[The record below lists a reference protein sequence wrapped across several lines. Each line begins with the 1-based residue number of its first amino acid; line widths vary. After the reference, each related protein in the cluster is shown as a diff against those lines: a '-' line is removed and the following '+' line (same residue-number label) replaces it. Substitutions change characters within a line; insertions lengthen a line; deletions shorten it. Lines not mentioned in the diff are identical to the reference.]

1 MSHKMIGRH
10 PASRSGMTLIEV
22 MIALVILSGSLIA
35 MGNFMGKF
43 AHAQRRAGIHA
54 DAVDLASDVMDS
66 VQHDSSYAAIP
77 GDFARTVTIS
87 RDGAS
92 FTRTTA
98 VKQIGGAV
106 TSNVNYYIVT
116 STVVNTNLVPADTV
130 RKSIVI
136 RSF

>member
-1 MSHKMIGRH
+1 MSHMKIGRL
-10 PASRSGMTLIEV
+10 PARPGMTLIEV
-22 MIALVILSGSLIA
+22 MVALVILSGSLIA

-43 AHAQRRAGIHA
+43 AHAQRRAGMHA

-77 GDFARTVTIS
+77 GDFQKTATIA

-92 FTRTTA
+92 FTRSTV

-106 TSNVNYYIVT
+106 TSNVNYLIIT
-116 STVVNTNLVPADTV
+116 TTVINNQLKPADTV
-130 RKSIVI
+130 KKSIVI

>member
-1 MSHKMIGRH
+1 MSQETAGRSVR
-10 PASRSGMTLIEV
+10 PGMTLIEV
-22 MIALVILSGSLIA
+22 MVALVILSGSLIA

-43 AHAQRRAGIHA
+43 AHTQRRAGMHA

-77 GDFARTVTIS
+77 ADFNKTASIS
-87 RDGAS
+87 RDGAT
-92 FTRTTA
+92 FTRTTL

-106 TSNVNYYIVT
+106 TSTVNYYIIT
-116 STVVNTNLVPADTV
+116 TIVVNGQLIPADTV
-130 RKSIVI
+130 KKSIVI

>member
-1 MSHKMIGRH
+1 MSHATVGRQVR
-10 PASRSGMTLIEV
+10 PGMTLLEV
-22 MIALVILSGSLIA
+22 MVALVILSGSLIA

-43 AHAQRRAGIHA
+43 AHTQRRAGLHA

-77 GDFARTVTIS
+77 GDFQKSVSIS

-92 FTRTTA
+92 FTRSTI
-98 VKQIGGAV
+98 VKQIGGSV
-106 TSNVNYYIVT
+106 TSNVNYYIIT
-116 STVVNTNLVPADTV
+116 TTVINNQLTPADTV
-130 RKSIVI
+130 KKSIVI

>member
-1 MSHKMIGRH
+1 MSQQNVGRRGR
-10 PASRSGMTLIEV
+10 PGMTLIEV
-22 MIALVILSGSLIA
+22 IVALVILSGSLIA

-43 AHAQRRAGIHA
+43 AHAQRRAGMHA

-77 GDFARTVTIS
+77 GDFQKSVSIS

-92 FTRTTA
+92 FTRSTV

-106 TSNVNYYIVT
+106 VSNVNYYIVT
-116 STVVNTNLVPADTV
+116 TTVINTQLIPADTV
-130 RKSIVI
+130 KKSIVI
-136 RSF
+136 RQF

>member
-1 MSHKMIGRH
+1 MSRTKIGR
-10 PASRSGMTLIEV
+10 RSAARPGMTLIEV
-22 MIALVILSGSLIA
+22 MVALVILSGSLIA

-43 AHAQRRAGIHA
+43 AHAQRRAGMHA

-77 GDFARTVTIS
+77 GDFQRTVSIS
-87 RDGAS
+87 RDNAS
-92 FTRTTA
+92 FTRAT
-98 VKQIGGAV
+98 VVRQVGGTVVA
-106 TSNVNYYIVT
+106 NVNYYIVT
-116 STVVNTNLVPADTV
+116 TTVVNNQLIPADTV

>member
-1 MSHKMIGRH
+1 MSHMKIGRL
-10 PASRSGMTLIEV
+10 PARPGMTLIEV
-22 MIALVILSGSLIA
+22 MVALVILSGSLIA

-43 AHAQRRAGIHA
+43 AHAQRRAGMHA

-77 GDFARTVTIS
+77 ADFQKTATIA

-92 FTRTTA
+92 FTRTTV

-106 TSNVNYYIVT
+106 TSNVNYLIIT
-116 STVVNTNLVPADTV
+116 TTVINSQLKPADTV
-130 RKSIVI
+130 KKSIVI

>member
-1 MSHKMIGRH
+1 MSHATNGGRQMR
-10 PASRSGMTLIEV
+10 PGMTLIEV
-22 MIALVILSGSLIA
+22 MVALVILSGSLIA

-43 AHAQRRAGIHA
+43 AHAQRRAGMHA

-77 GDFARTVTIS
+77 GDFQKSVTIA

-92 FTRTTA
+92 FTRSTV

-106 TSNVNYYIVT
+106 TSNVNYYIIT
-116 STVVNTNLVPADTV
+116 STVINNQLKPADTV

>member
-1 MSHKMIGRH
+1 MSHATNGGRQM
-10 PASRSGMTLIEV
+10 RSGMTLIEV
-22 MIALVILSGSLIA
+22 MVALVILSGSLIA

-43 AHAQRRAGIHA
+43 AHTQRRAGMHA

-66 VQHDSSYAAIP
+66 VQHDSTYAAIP
-77 GDFARTVTIS
+77 GDFQKSVTIA
-87 RDGAS
+87 RDGAT
-92 FTRTTA
+92 FTRSTA

-116 STVVNTNLVPADTV
+116 TTVINNQLKPADTV

>member
-1 MSHKMIGRH
+1 MSLPMIGRR
-10 PASRSGMTLIEV
+10 PARPGMTLIEV
-22 MIALVILSGSLIA
+22 MVALVILSGSLIA

-77 GDFARTVTIS
+77 SDFQKTSTIS

-92 FTRTTA
+92 FSRATV
-98 VKQIGGAV
+98 VKQMGGAV
-106 TSNVNYYIVT
+106 TSNVNYYIIT
-116 STVVNTNLVPADTV
+116 TTVINNQLKPADTV
-130 RKSIVI
+130 KKSIVI